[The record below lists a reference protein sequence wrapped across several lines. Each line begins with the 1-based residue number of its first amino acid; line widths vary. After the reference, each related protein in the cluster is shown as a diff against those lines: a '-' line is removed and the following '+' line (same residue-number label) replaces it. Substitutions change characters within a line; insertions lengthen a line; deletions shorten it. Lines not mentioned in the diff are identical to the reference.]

1 MEFLTSTELAEKW
14 GISSR
19 RIVKLCN
26 EGRIEGAMKKGKM
39 WLIPTNAKKPEDGR
53 HARYKKELVG

>member
-19 RIVKLCN
+19 RIVKLCGEN
-26 EGRIEGAMKKGKM
+26 RIAGAIKKGKM
-39 WLIPTNAKKPEDGR
+39 WLIPADTAKPADGR
-53 HARYKKELVG
+53 SSRYTKEMK